1 MSAQTSKSKSLSL
14 EEIMQT
20 IRANRDVLARMGASR
35 VGLFGSFARGEA
47 NESSDIDLLVEFADG
62 MKNYDN
68 FIDLCF
74 FLEDLFGRNVDLLT
88 PASLSPHLKQQIEA
102 EVRYEKLQ

>member
-68 FIDLCF
+68 FIDRCF
-74 FLEDLFGRNVDLLT
+74 FSKTCSVVTLT
-88 PASLSPHLKQQIEA
+88 C
-102 EVRYEKLQ
+102 

>member
-1 MSAQTSKSKSLSL
+1 
-14 EEIMQT
+14 MQT
-20 IRANRDVLARMGASR
+20 IRANRDVLAGMGASR
-35 VGLFGSFARGEA
+35 VGLFGSFVRGEA
-47 NESSDIDLLVEFADG
+47 NESSDIDILVEFADG

-102 EVRYEKLQ
+102 EVRYENLQ